1 MNCAFIQGF
10 SPVLPILLIV
20 LLASISFFLS
30 WWSYKPVQSVSVL
43 KRYSLISLRA
53 TSLFILLFLLLNP
66 FFVRENSDSERPT
79 IAVFLD
85 NSQSMTVERGD
96 YSGLET
102 YNEIIN
108 QFREEERSDFNYEY
122 FLFDDEV
129 SAFDDLSGNGFRTNI
144 NFLVD
149 YIRERE
155 TNYSASVILSDG
167 IITNG
172 RNPIF
177 AAQNLSIPLITIP
190 VGDTT
195 DVQDIAIT
203 NVDYIQT
210 VYTQT
215 IQTFT
220 AEIQQEGFEGEETTV
235 QLFRDGEL
243 IETHN
248 LVFTTQTSSQ
258 TVEFEQE
265 FTETGF
271 FDFEVRVP
279 VKDDEF
285 TDQNNNYT
293 FTIEVLEDKTNIL
306 SLAFDIH
313 PDVGSIRR
321 IIGTDQQNELFS
333 STYLGNNRFV
343 GTNPQNLN
351 EQMDLI
357 VLHGLPAIESNLYE
371 WLEGQST
378 PILYI
383 ATPSSFQILRSDEIT
398 DLTAFYVSNIGFQQ
412 IDIQLEP
419 FQTTI
424 SHPIL
429 EIPQTGLPQFPTLQT
444 YRGRYQT
451 SSLAQTLLTASF
463 RGIDS
468 GIPVLIAEDASTNRR
483 ASLAAFGW
491 FRFEQSQNP
500 DTRQFFEQLITN
512 LVSWTS
518 TSPDR
523 ENLTIQPA
531 KSVFS
536 ENESVELQATLFNER
551 GEPEPDA
558 IIEVEVIFE
567 DSEEESSI
575 FRMTHRQNESY
586 YTDIGN
592 YPQGI
597 YRVEATAT
605 KNNRTIGTAETR
617 VRVSQSSAEFLNTN
631 RNDALLNQLA
641 EFTEGLFLQ
650 NYEMTRLNEF
660 LDSNEIIQNQEEVI
674 EEIVYVHHSALW
686 FFVVLI
692 LLSAEWLL
700 RRSVSLP

>member
-10 SPVLPILLIV
+10 SPVLPILIIV
-20 LLASISFFLS
+20 LLASASIFLS
-30 WWSYKPVQSVSVL
+30 WWSYNHIQSVSSL
-43 KRYSLISLRA
+43 KRYSLITLRA
-53 TSLFILLFLLLNP
+53 TSLFILLLLLLNP
-66 FFVRENSDSERPT
+66 FFVRENTDFESPT
-79 IAVFLD
+79 IAVFID
-85 NSQSMTVERGD
+85 DSQSMTIERGE
-96 YSGLET
+96 YSGLES
-102 YNEIIN
+102 YNQIIN
-108 QFREEERSDFNYEY
+108 QFRDAEHDDFEYEY

-129 SAFDDLSGNGFRTNI
+129 TSFEELSGNGFRTNLNSLI
-144 NFLVD
+144 D

-155 TNYSASVILSDG
+155 IGYRASVIFSDG

-177 AAQNLSIPLITIP
+177 AAQNLSIPLVTIP

-195 DVQDIAIT
+195 NVQDIAIT

-215 IQTFT
+215 RQTFT
-220 AEIQQEGFEGEETTV
+220 AEIQQEGFEGDETTV

-243 IETHN
+243 VESQSLT
-248 LVFTTQTSSQ
+248 FTAQTSSQ
-258 TVEFEQE
+258 TVSFEQE

-279 VKDDEF
+279 VKDEEF
-285 TDQNNNYT
+285 TDQNNQYS

-306 SLAFDIH
+306 SLAFDVH

-321 IIGTDQQNELFS
+321 VIGTDQQNELFS

-343 GTNPQNLN
+343 GSNPQEID

-357 VLHGLPAIESNLYE
+357 VLHGLPTIGSSLFE
-371 WLEGQST
+371 WLRNQQT

-383 ATPSSFQILRSDEIT
+383 ATPNSFQILRSDEIT
-398 DLTAFYVSNIGFQQ
+398 NLTAFYMSNIGSQQ

-419 FQTTI
+419 FETSI

-429 EIPQTGLPQFPTLQT
+429 EIPQTGLQRFPALKT
-444 YRGRYQT
+444 YRGNYQE
-451 SSLAQTLLTASF
+451 SSLSQRLLTGSF
-463 RGIDS
+463 RGTDS
-468 GIPVLIAEDASTNRR
+468 GIPLLIAEDASTNRR
-483 ASLAAFGW
+483 ASLPAFGW
-491 FRFEQSQNP
+491 FRFEQSQNA

-523 ENLTIQPA
+523 ENLTIQPT

-558 IIEVEVIFE
+558 VIEVEVVYG
-567 DSEEESSI
+567 DSEEESSV

-586 YTDIGN
+586 YADIGN

-617 VRVSQSSAEFLNTN
+617 VRVSQSSAEFLNTK

-650 NYEMTRLNEF
+650 NYDMSRLNDF
-660 LDSNEIIQNQEEVI
+660 LENNEIIQHQEEVN

-686 FFVVLI
+686 FFIVLI
-692 LLSAEWLL
+692 FLSAEWLL

>member
-20 LLASISFFLS
+20 LLACASFFLS
-30 WWSYKPVQSVSVL
+30 WWSYKHLHSVKPL

-53 TSLFILLFLLLNP
+53 VSLFILLLLLLNP
-66 FFVRENSDSERPT
+66 FFVRENTDSEQPT

-85 NSQSMTVERGD
+85 DSQSMTVERGD
-96 YSGLET
+96 YSGLDSF
-102 YNEIIN
+102 NEILD
-108 QFREEERSDFNYEY
+108 QFQDAENSNFNYEY
-122 FLFDDEV
+122 FLFDDEIA
-129 SAFDDLSGNGFRTNI
+129 SGEELSGNGFRTNL
-144 NFLVD
+144 NSLVD

-155 TNYSASVILSDG
+155 TKYRASVIFSDG

-177 AAQNLSIPLITIP
+177 AAQNLSIPLVTVP

-215 IQTFT
+215 SQTFT
-220 AEIQQEGFEGEETTV
+220 AEIQQEGFEGDETIV
-235 QLFRDGEL
+235 QLLRDGEL
-243 IETHN
+243 IETQN
-248 LVFTTQTSSQ
+248 LSFNAQTTNQ

-285 TDQNNNYT
+285 TDQNNNYS

-306 SLAFDIH
+306 SLAFDVH

-343 GTNPQNLN
+343 GVNPQ
-351 EQMDLI
+351 EIDEEMDLI
-357 VLHGLPAIESNLYE
+357 VLHGLPAIGSSLFQWIRN
-371 WLEGQST
+371 QQT

-383 ATPSSFQILRSDEIT
+383 ATPNTFQILRSDVIT
-398 DLTAFYVSNIGFQQ
+398 DLTAFYISNVGFQQ

-419 FQTTI
+419 FQTSV

-429 EIPQTGLPQFPTLQT
+429 EIPQTGLQRFPTLRT
-444 YRGRYQT
+444 YRGEYQT
-451 SSLAQTLLTASF
+451 SSLSQTLLTANF
-463 RGIDS
+463 RGIES
-468 GIPVLIAEDASTNRR
+468 GIPVLIAEDASTNRH
-483 ASLAAFGW
+483 ASVSAFGW
-491 FRFEQSQNP
+491 YRFEQSQNP

-523 ENLTIQPA
+523 ENLIIQPT

-558 IIEVEVIFE
+558 VIEAEVIFE
-567 DSEEESSI
+567 DSNQESSV

-586 YTDIGN
+586 YAEIGN

-617 VRVSQSSAEFLNTN
+617 VRVSQSSAEFLDTK
-631 RNDALLNQLA
+631 RNDALLNRLA
-641 EFTEGLFLQ
+641 EFTEGIFLQ
-650 NYEMTRLNEF
+650 DYDMNRLNDFIE
-660 LDSNEIIQNQEEVI
+660 DSDIIQSQTEVS
-674 EEIVYVHHSALW
+674 EEIVYVYHSSIW
-686 FFVVLI
+686 FFIILI
-692 LLSAEWLL
+692 LLSAEWML

>member
-10 SPVLPILLIV
+10 SPVLPILAIV
-20 LLASISFFLS
+20 LLACASFFLS
-30 WWSYKPVQSVSVL
+30 WWSYKHLHSMSGF
-43 KRYSLISLRA
+43 KKYSLILLRGS
-53 TSLFILLFLLLNP
+53 SLFILLLLLLNP
-66 FFVRENSDSERPT
+66 FYVRENTDSERPT

-85 NSQSMTVERGD
+85 DTQSMTVERGE
-96 YSGLET
+96 YSGLES

-108 QFREEERSDFNYEY
+108 QFRNAETDHFEYEY

-129 SAFDDLSGNGFRTNI
+129 SEFDELTGNGFRTNL
-144 NFLVD
+144 NSLVD

-155 TNYSASVILSDG
+155 TDYRAAIIFSDG

-177 AAQNLSIPLITIP
+177 AAQNLSIPLITVP

-210 VYTQT
+210 IYTQT
-215 IQTFT
+215 RQTFT

-235 QLFRDGEL
+235 QLFRDGEM
-243 IETHN
+243 IETRN
-248 LVFTTQTSSQ
+248 VSFTAQTSSQ
-258 TVEFEQE
+258 TVSFEQE

-285 TDQNNNYT
+285 TDQNNRYS

-306 SLAFDIH
+306 SLAFDVH

-343 GTNPQNLN
+343 GEAPQEID

-357 VLHGLPAIESNLYE
+357 VLHGLPSIGSSLFE
-371 WLEGQST
+371 WLQNQQT
-378 PILYI
+378 PVLYI
-383 ATPSSFQILRSDEIT
+383 ATPNTFQILRSDDIT
-398 DLTAFYVSNIGFQQ
+398 NLTTFYLSNIDFQQ

-419 FQTTI
+419 FQTSI

-429 EIPQTGLPQFPTLQT
+429 EIPQTGLQRFPALQT
-444 YRGRYQT
+444 YRGNYQT
-451 SSLAQTLLTASF
+451 SSLSQTLLTGNF
-463 RGIDS
+463 RGIDT
-468 GIPVLIAEDASTNRR
+468 GIPVLMAEDASTNRR
-483 ASLAAFGW
+483 ASLSAFGW

-500 DTRQFFEQLITN
+500 DTRQFFENLITN

-536 ENESVELQATLFNER
+536 ENEPVELQATLFNER

-558 IIEVEVIFE
+558 MIEVEVIFE
-567 DSEEESSI
+567 DSEEESNL

-586 YTDIGN
+586 YADIGN

-617 VRVSQSSAEFLNTN
+617 VRVSQSSSEFLNTE
-631 RNDALLNQLA
+631 RDDALLNQLA
-641 EFTEGLFLQ
+641 EFTQGLFLPD
-650 NYEMTRLNEF
+650 YDMSHLNNF
-660 LDSNEIIQNQEEVI
+660 LEDSEIIQTQEAINEEV
-674 EEIVYVHHSALW
+674 VYVHHSVIW
-686 FFVVLI
+686 FFIVLL
-692 LLSAEWLL
+692 LLSAEWML

>member
-1 MNCAFIQGF
+1 MNVAFIQGF

-20 LLASISFFLS
+20 LLACVSLFLS
-30 WWSYKPVQSVSVL
+30 WWSYKQLHSVKPF

-53 TSLFILLFLLLNP
+53 TSLFILLLLLLNP
-66 FFVRENSDSERPT
+66 FFIRENTDSEQPT

-85 NSQSMTVERGD
+85 NSQSMTVERGE
-96 YSGLET
+96 YNGLESF
-102 YNEIIN
+102 NEVL
-108 QFREEERSDFNYEY
+108 EEFQNAENSNFNYEY

-129 SAFDDLSGNGFRTNI
+129 SAGEELSGNGFRTNL
-144 NFLVD
+144 NSLVD

-155 TNYSASVILSDG
+155 TDFRSSVIFSDG

-172 RNPIF
+172 RNPVF
-177 AAQNLSIPLITIP
+177 AAQNLSIPLVTIP
-190 VGDTT
+190 IGDTT

-215 IQTFT
+215 SQTLT

-235 QLFRDGEL
+235 QLTRDGEL
-243 IETHN
+243 VETQN
-248 LVFTTQTSSQ
+248 LSFTAQTTSQ

-271 FDFEVRVP
+271 YDFEVRVP

-285 TDQNNNYT
+285 TDQNNTYS

-306 SLAFDIH
+306 SLAFDVH

-343 GTNPQNLN
+343 GQNPQDID
-351 EQMDLI
+351 EEMDLI
-357 VLHGLPAIESNLYE
+357 VLHGLPAIGSSLFQWVRN
-371 WLEGQST
+371 QPT

-383 ATPSSFQILRSDEIT
+383 STPNTFQILRSDLIS
-398 DLTAFYVSNIGFQQ
+398 DLTAFYISNIGFQQ

-419 FQTTI
+419 FQTTV

-429 EIPQTGLPQFPTLQT
+429 EIPQTGLQRFPMLKT
-444 YRGRYQT
+444 YRGSYQT
-451 SSLAQTLLTASF
+451 SSLSQTLLTGSF
-463 RGIDS
+463 RGLES
-468 GIPVLIAEDASTNRR
+468 GIPVLVAEDASTNRR
-483 ASLAAFGW
+483 ASLSAFGW

-523 ENLTIQPA
+523 ENLTIQPT
-531 KSVFS
+531 KSIFS
-536 ENESVELQATLFNER
+536 ENESVELQATLFNEL
-551 GEPEPDA
+551 GDPEPEA
-558 IIEVEVIFE
+558 VIEIEVIFE
-567 DSEEESSI
+567 DSEQESSV

-586 YTDIGN
+586 YADIGS

-597 YRVEATAT
+597 YRVVATAT

-617 VRVSQSSAEFLNTN
+617 VRVSQSSAEFLNTE
-631 RNDALLNQLA
+631 RDDALLNRLA
-641 EFTEGLFLQ
+641 EFTDGIFLPDYDM
-650 NYEMTRLNEF
+650 NRLNDF
-660 LDSNEIIQNQEEVI
+660 LEDSDIIQSQAQVS
-674 EEIVYVHHSALW
+674 EEIVYIHYSSLW
-686 FFVVLI
+686 FFIILI
-692 LLSAEWLL
+692 LLSAEWML

>member
-20 LLASISFFLS
+20 LLALVSFFLS
-30 WWSYKPVQSVSVL
+30 WWSYKPIQSVSSL

-66 FFVRENSDSERPT
+66 FFIRENSDSESPT

-85 NSQSMTVERGD
+85 NSQSMTVERGE
-96 YSGLET
+96 YSGLES

-108 QFREEERSDFNYEY
+108 QFRGAESDNFDYEY

-129 SAFDDLSGNGFRTNI
+129 SAFNQLSGNGFRTNL

-155 TNYSASVILSDG
+155 TNYSASVIFSDG

-243 IETHN
+243 IETRN
-248 LVFTTQTSSQ
+248 LAFTTQTSSQ

-285 TDQNNNYT
+285 TDQNNNYS

-306 SLAFDIH
+306 SLAFDVH

-333 STYLGNNRFV
+333 STYLGNNRYV
-343 GTNPQNLN
+343 GTNPQNLD

-357 VLHGLPAIESNLYE
+357 VLHGLPAIGSNLFE
-371 WLEGQST
+371 WLENQPT

-383 ATPSSFQILRSDEIT
+383 ATPNSFQILRSDDIT

-412 IDIQLEP
+412 IDIRLEP
-419 FQTTI
+419 FQTSI

-429 EIPQTGLPQFPTLQT
+429 EIPQTGLSQFPTLQT
-444 YRGRYQT
+444 YRGRYQA

-500 DTRQFFEQLITN
+500 DARRFFEQLITN

-523 ENLTIQPA
+523 ENLNIQPV

-536 ENESVELQATLFNER
+536 ENEAVELQATLFNER

-558 IIEVEVIFE
+558 VIEVEVIFE
-567 DSEEESSI
+567 DSEAESSI

-605 KNNRTIGTAETR
+605 KSNRTIGTAETR

-650 NYEMTRLNEF
+650 NYNFIRLNEF
-660 LDSNEIIQNQEEVI
+660 LENNEIIQNQEEVS

>member
-20 LLASISFFLS
+20 LLACASLFLS
-30 WWSYKPVQSVSVL
+30 WWSYQNLHSIKPL

-53 TSLFILLFLLLNP
+53 VSLFLLLLLLLNP
-66 FFVRENSDSERPT
+66 FFVRENTDSERPA

-85 NSQSMTVERGD
+85 NSQSMTVERGE
-96 YSGLET
+96 YNGLDS
-102 YNEIIN
+102 YNEILD
-108 QFREEERSDFNYEY
+108 QFQEAENSNFNYEY

-129 SAFDDLSGNGFRTNI
+129 ATGEELSGNGFRTNL

-155 TNYSASVILSDG
+155 TDYRASVIFSDG

-172 RNPIF
+172 RNPVF
-177 AAQNLSIPLITIP
+177 AAQNLSIPLVTIP

-215 IQTFT
+215 SQTFT

-235 QLFRDGEL
+235 QLLKDGEL
-243 IETHN
+243 IETQN
-248 LVFTTQTSSQ
+248 LSFNAQTSSQ

-285 TDQNNNYT
+285 TDQNNTYS

-306 SLAFDIH
+306 SLAFDVH
-313 PDVGSIRR
+313 PDVGAIRR

-343 GTNPQNLN
+343 GQNPRDID

-357 VLHGLPAIESNLYE
+357 VLHGLPAIGSSLFE
-371 WLEGQST
+371 WIQNQQT

-383 ATPSSFQILRSDEIT
+383 ATPNTFQNLRSDVIT
-398 DLTAFYVSNIGFQQ
+398 DLTAFYITNIGFQQ

-419 FQTTI
+419 FQTSV

-429 EIPQTGLPQFPTLQT
+429 EIPQTGLQRFPMLQT
-444 YRGRYQT
+444 YRGNYQA
-451 SSLAQTLLTASF
+451 SSLSQTLLTASF
-463 RGIDS
+463 RGTDS
-468 GIPVLIAEDASTNRR
+468 GIPVLIAEDASTNRH
-483 ASLAAFGW
+483 ASLSAFGW
-491 FRFEQSQNP
+491 YRFEQSPNP
-500 DTRQFFEQLITN
+500 DTREFFEQLITN

-523 ENLTIQPA
+523 ENLTIQPI

-558 IIEVEVIFE
+558 VIEIEVVFE
-567 DSEEESSI
+567 DRDQESNI

-586 YTDIGN
+586 NVNIGN

-617 VRVSQSSAEFLNTN
+617 VRVSQSSAEFLNTK
-631 RNDALLNQLA
+631 RDDALLNRLA
-641 EFTEGLFLQ
+641 EFTEGLYLQ
-650 NYEMTRLNEF
+650 DYNMSRLNDF
-660 LDSNEIIQNQEEVI
+660 LEDSDIIQSQTEVS
-674 EEIVYVHHSALW
+674 EEIVYIHYSSLW
-686 FFVVLI
+686 FFIILI
-692 LLSAEWLL
+692 LLSAEWML

>member
-20 LLASISFFLS
+20 LLACVSLFLS
-30 WWSYKPVQSVSVL
+30 WWSYKNLHSVKVL
-43 KRYSLISLRA
+43 KRYSLITLRA
-53 TSLFILLFLLLNP
+53 ASLFILLVLLLNP
-66 FFVRENSDSERPT
+66 FFVRENTDSEQPT

-85 NSQSMTVERGD
+85 DSQSMTVERGD
-96 YSGLET
+96 YNGLDSF
-102 YNEIIN
+102 NEILE
-108 QFREEERSDFNYEY
+108 QFQDAENSNFNYEY

-129 SAFDDLSGNGFRTNI
+129 ASGEELSGDGFRTNL
-144 NFLVD
+144 NSLVD

-155 TNYSASVILSDG
+155 TEYRASVIFSDG

-177 AAQNLSIPLITIP
+177 AAQNLSIPLVTIP

-215 IQTFT
+215 SQTFT

-235 QLFRDGEL
+235 QLLRDGEL
-243 IETHN
+243 VETQN
-248 LVFTTQTSSQ
+248 LSFNVQTTSQ

-279 VKDDEF
+279 VKEDEF
-285 TDQNNNYT
+285 TDQNNNYS

-306 SLAFDIH
+306 SLAFDVH

-343 GTNPQNLN
+343 GENPQEIE

-357 VLHGLPAIESNLYE
+357 VLHGLPAIGSSLFQWIRN
-371 WLEGQST
+371 QQT

-383 ATPSSFQILRSDEIT
+383 ATPNTFQILRSDVIT
-398 DLTAFYVSNIGFQQ
+398 DITAFYISNIGFQQ

-419 FQTTI
+419 FQTSV

-429 EIPQTGLPQFPTLQT
+429 EIPQTGLQRFPTLRT
-444 YRGRYQT
+444 YRGEYQP
-451 SSLAQTLLTASF
+451 SSLSQTLLTASF
-463 RGIDS
+463 RGIES
-468 GIPVLIAEDASTNRR
+468 GTPVLIVEDASTNRR
-483 ASLAAFGW
+483 ASVSAFGW
-491 FRFEQSQNP
+491 YRFEQSQNP

-523 ENLTIQPA
+523 ENLTIQPT

-558 IIEVEVIFE
+558 VIETEVIFE
-567 DSEEESSI
+567 DSDQESSV

-586 YTDIGN
+586 YAEIGN

-617 VRVSQSSAEFLNTN
+617 VRVSQSSAEFLETK
-631 RNDALLNQLA
+631 RDDALLNRLA

-650 NYEMTRLNEF
+650 DYNMNRLNDF
-660 LDSNEIIQNQEEVI
+660 LEDRDIIQSQ
-674 EEIVYVHHSALW
+674 SK
-686 FFVVLI
+686 
-692 LLSAEWLL
+692 
-700 RRSVSLP
+700 VS

>member
-1 MNCAFIQGF
+1 MNVSFIQGF
-10 SPVLPILLIV
+10 SPVLPVLFIV
-20 LLASISFFLS
+20 LLAGASFFLS
-30 WWSYKPVQSVSVL
+30 WWSYKHLHSLTGL

-53 TSLFILLFLLLNP
+53 ASLFILLLLLLNP
-66 FFVRENSDSERPT
+66 FFVRENTDAERPT

-85 NSQSMTVERGD
+85 NSQSISVERGN

-102 YNEIIN
+102 YNDIIN
-108 QFREEERSDFNYEY
+108 QFREAEAGNFEYDY

-129 SAFDDLSGNGFRTNI
+129 TAGEELSGHGFRTNL
-144 NFLVD
+144 NSLVD

-155 TNYSASVILSDG
+155 TDFRASVIFSDG

-172 RNPIF
+172 RNPVF
-177 AAQNLSIPLITIP
+177 AAQNLSIPLVTIP

-195 DVQDIAIT
+195 DVRDIAIT

-215 IQTFT
+215 SQTFT

-243 IETHN
+243 VETQN
-248 LVFTTQTSSQ
+248 LSFTTQTSSQ

-279 VKDDEF
+279 VKEEEF
-285 TDQNNNYT
+285 TDQNNNYS

-306 SLAFDIH
+306 SLAFDVH

-343 GTNPQNLN
+343 GSDPQEIDEN
-351 EQMDLI
+351 MDLI
-357 VLHGLPAIESNLYE
+357 VLHGLPSIGSSLFE
-371 WLEGQST
+371 WLQNQPT

-383 ATPSSFQILRSDEIT
+383 ATPNSFQILRSDDIS
-398 DLTAFYVSNIGFQQ
+398 DLTAFYISNIGFQQ

-419 FQTTI
+419 FQASV

-429 EIPQTGLPQFPTLQT
+429 EIPQTGLQRFPGLQT

-451 SSLAQTLLTASF
+451 SPLSQILLTGSF
-463 RGIDS
+463 RGTDS

-483 ASLAAFGW
+483 ASLSAFGW
-491 FRFEQSQNP
+491 YRFEQSLDTN
-500 DTRQFFEQLITN
+500 TRQFFEQLITN

-536 ENESVELQATLFNER
+536 ENETVELQATLFNER

-558 IIEVEVIFE
+558 VIEVEVIFE
-567 DSEEESSI
+567 DSEEESSV

-586 YTDIGN
+586 YADIGN
-592 YPQGI
+592 YPRGI
-597 YRVEATAT
+597 YRVEATAE

-617 VRVSQSSAEFLNTN
+617 VRVSQSSVEFVNTK

-641 EFTEGLFLQ
+641 EFTQGLFLADYDM
-650 NYEMTRLNEF
+650 NRLNEF
-660 LDSNEIIQNQEEVI
+660 LEDSEIIREQAQVS

-686 FFVVLI
+686 FFIVL
-692 LLSAEWLL
+692 LFLSAEWML

>member
-1 MNCAFIQGF
+1 MNVVFIQGF

-20 LLASISFFLS
+20 ILACASIFLS
-30 WWSYKPVQSVSVL
+30 WWSYKDLHSVKPL
-43 KRYSLISLRA
+43 KRYSLIALRA
-53 TSLFILLFLLLNP
+53 LSLFILLLLLLNP
-66 FFVRENSDSERPT
+66 FFVRENTNTERPK

-85 NSQSMTVERGD
+85 DSQSMTVERGD
-96 YSGLET
+96 FTGLES
-102 YNEIIN
+102 YNQVLN
-108 QFREEERSDFNYEY
+108 QFRNAEDDNFEYEY

-129 SAFDDLSGNGFRTNI
+129 TDGQSITGNGFRTNL
-144 NFLVD
+144 NSLVD

-155 TNYSASVILSDG
+155 TDFRASVIFSDG

-172 RNPIF
+172 RNPVF
-177 AAQNLSIPLITIP
+177 AAQNLSIPLITVP

-195 DVQDIAIT
+195 DVLDIAIT

-215 IQTFT
+215 RQSFT

-235 QLFRDGEL
+235 QLLRDGEL
-243 IETHN
+243 IETQN
-248 LVFTTQTSSQ
+248 LTFTAQTSSQ
-258 TVEFEQE
+258 IVEFEQE

-271 FDFEVRVP
+271 FDFEIRVP
-279 VKDDEF
+279 VKEEEF
-285 TDQNNNYT
+285 TDQNNRYS

-306 SLAFDIH
+306 SLAFDVH

-343 GTNPQNLN
+343 GESPQDID

-357 VLHGLPAIESNLYE
+357 VLHGLPTIGSSLFEWIQNQQIPLLYF
-371 WLEGQST
+371 
-378 PILYI
+378 
-383 ATPSSFQILRSDEIT
+383 AAPSSFQILRSDDIT

-412 IDIQLEP
+412 IGIQIEP
-419 FQTTI
+419 FQTNV

-429 EIPQTGLPQFPTLQT
+429 EIPQTGLQRFPTLST
-444 YRGRYQT
+444 FRGSYQI
-451 SSLAQTLLTASF
+451 SPLAETLLTGSF

-468 GIPVLIAEDASTNRR
+468 GIPVLIAEDASSNRR
-483 ASLAAFGW
+483 ASLPAFGW
-491 FRFEQSQNP
+491 YRFEQSQNP
-500 DTRQFFEQLITN
+500 DAREFFELLVTN

-523 ENLTIQPA
+523 ENLTIEPA

-536 ENESVELQATLFNER
+536 ENEAVELQATLFNER

-558 IIEVEVIFE
+558 VIQIEVIYE
-567 DSEEESSI
+567 DSEEESSN

-586 YTDIGN
+586 NAQIGN

-617 VRVSQSSAEFLNTN
+617 VRVSQSSAEFLNTK
-631 RNDALLNQLA
+631 RNDALLNRLA
-641 EFTEGLFLQ
+641 EFTQGLFLVD
-650 NYEMTRLNEF
+650 YEMNRLNDF
-660 LDSNEIIQNQEEVI
+660 LQTSEVI
-674 EEIVYVHHSALW
+674 REQTEVSEELVYIHHSALW
-686 FFVVLI
+686 FFLVLL
-692 LLSAEWLL
+692 LLSAEWIL

>member
-20 LLASISFFLS
+20 LLACVSFFLS
-30 WWSYKPVQSVSVL
+30 WWSYKNLHSVKRF
-43 KRYSLISLRA
+43 KRYSLIALRA
-53 TSLFILLFLLLNP
+53 ASLFILLLLLLNP
-66 FFVRENSDSERPT
+66 FFVRENIDSQRPT

-85 NSQSMTVERGD
+85 DSQSITVERGD
-96 YSGLET
+96 YNGLDSF
-102 YNEIIN
+102 NKIIG
-108 QFREEERSDFNYEY
+108 QFQGAENSNFNYEY

-129 SAFDDLSGNGFRTNI
+129 TAGEELSGNGFRTNL
-144 NFLVD
+144 NSLVD

-155 TNYSASVILSDG
+155 TDYRASVIFSDG

-172 RNPIF
+172 RNPVF
-177 AAQNLSIPLITIP
+177 AAQNLSIPLVTIP

-203 NVDYIQT
+203 NVNYIQT

-215 IQTFT
+215 SQAFT

-235 QLFRDGEL
+235 QLLKDGEL
-243 IETHN
+243 IETQN
-248 LVFTTQTSSQ
+248 LSFTAQTTSQ

-279 VKDDEF
+279 VKEDEF
-285 TDQNNNYT
+285 TDQNNTYS

-321 IIGTDQQNELFS
+321 VIGTDQQNELFS

-343 GTNPQNLN
+343 GPNPQEID

-357 VLHGLPAIESNLYE
+357 VLHGLPAIGSTLYQ
-371 WLEGQST
+371 WIRNQPT
-378 PILYI
+378 PVLYI
-383 ATPSSFQILRSDEIT
+383 ATPNTFQILRSDVIT
-398 DLTAFYVSNIGFQQ
+398 DLTAFYISNIGFQQ

-419 FQTTI
+419 FQTSV

-429 EIPQTGLPQFPTLQT
+429 EIPQTGLQRFPMLKT
-444 YRGRYQT
+444 YRGSYQT
-451 SSLAQTLLTASF
+451 SSLSQTLLTGSF
-463 RGIDS
+463 RRIDT
-468 GIPVLIAEDASTNRR
+468 GIPVLIAEDASTNRH
-483 ASLAAFGW
+483 ASLSAFGW
-491 FRFEQSQNP
+491 YRFEQSQNP
-500 DTRQFFEQLITN
+500 DTRQFFTQLITN

-523 ENLTIQPA
+523 ENLTIQA
-531 KSVFS
+531 TKSVFS

-551 GEPEPDA
+551 GEPEPEA
-558 IIEVEVIFE
+558 VIEIEVIFE
-567 DSEEESSI
+567 DSDQESNI

-586 YTDIGN
+586 YADIGN

-597 YRVEATAT
+597 YRIEATAT

-617 VRVSQSSAEFLNTN
+617 VRVSQSSAEFLDTK
-631 RNDALLNQLA
+631 RNDALLNRLA
-641 EFTEGLFLQ
+641 EFTQGIFLQ
-650 NYEMTRLNEF
+650 DYDMNRLNEF
-660 LDSNEIIQNQEEVI
+660 LEDSDIIQSQTEI
-674 EEIVYVHHSALW
+674 SEEIVYVYHSSIW
-686 FFVVLI
+686 FFVILI
-692 LLSAEWLL
+692 LLSAEWML

>member
-10 SPVLPILLIV
+10 SPVLPILVIV
-20 LLASISFFLS
+20 LLACVSFFLA
-30 WWSYKPVQSVSVL
+30 WWSYNHIQTVSSL
-43 KRYSLISLRA
+43 KRYSLITLRA
-53 TSLFILLFLLLNP
+53 TSLFILLLLLLNP
-66 FFVRENSDSERPT
+66 FFVRESTDSENPT

-85 NSQSMTVERGD
+85 DSQSMTVERGD
-96 YSGLET
+96 YFGLES
-102 YNEIIN
+102 YNEIAN
-108 QFREEERSDFNYEY
+108 QFRNAENDNFEYEY
-122 FLFDDEV
+122 FLFDDDISE
-129 SAFDDLSGNGFRTNI
+129 FDVLIGNGFRTNL
-144 NFLVD
+144 NSLVD

-155 TNYSASVILSDG
+155 TDYRASVIFSDG

-177 AAQNLSIPLITIP
+177 AAQNLSIPLVTIP
-190 VGDTT
+190 IGDTT

-215 IQTFT
+215 RQTFT
-220 AEIQQEGFEGEETTV
+220 AEIQQEGFEGEEAIV
-235 QLFRDGEL
+235 QLLRDGEL
-243 IETHN
+243 IETRN
-248 LVFTTQTSSQ
+248 LSFTTPTSSQ
-258 TVEFEQE
+258 TVSFEQE
-265 FTETGF
+265 FPETGF
-271 FDFEVRVP
+271 FDFEIQIP
-279 VKDDEF
+279 KKEDEF
-285 TDQNNNYT
+285 TGRNNRYS
-293 FTIEVLEDKTNIL
+293 FTVEVLEDKTNIL
-306 SLAFDIH
+306 SLAFDVH

-333 STYLGNNRFV
+333 STYLGNNRFA
-343 GTNPQNLN
+343 GENPQEID

-357 VLHGLPAIESNLYE
+357 VLHGLPDIDSSLFE
-371 WLEGQST
+371 WVQNQQT
-378 PILYI
+378 PVLYI
-383 ATPSSFQILRSDEIT
+383 ATPNTFQILRSDDIT
-398 DLTAFYVSNIGFQQ
+398 NLTAFYLSTIGSQQ

-419 FQTTI
+419 FQTSV

-429 EIPQTGLPQFPTLQT
+429 EIPQTGLQRFPALQT
-444 YRGRYQT
+444 YRANYQA
-451 SSLAQTLLTASF
+451 SSLSQTLLTGNF

-468 GIPVLIAEDASTNRR
+468 VIPILIAEDASTNRR
-483 ASLAAFGW
+483 ASLPAFGW
-491 FRFEQSQNP
+491 FRFEQNQNP
-500 DTRQFFEQLITN
+500 DTRQFFERLITN

-551 GEPEPDA
+551 GEPESDA
-558 IIEVEVIFE
+558 VIEVEVIFE
-567 DSEEESSI
+567 DSEEESNI

-586 YTDIGN
+586 HADIGN

-617 VRVSQSSAEFLNTN
+617 VRVSQSSAEFLNTK

-641 EFTEGLFLQ
+641 EFTQGVFLSDYDM
-650 NYEMTRLNEF
+650 NRLNNF
-660 LDSNEIIQNQEEVI
+660 LEDSEIVQPREDVI
-674 EEIVYVHHSALW
+674 EEVVYVHHSVIW
-686 FFVVLI
+686 FFIVLL

>member
-1 MNCAFIQGF
+1 MNVAFIQGF
-10 SPVLPILLIV
+10 SPVLPIILIV
-20 LLASISFFLS
+20 LLACMSIFLS
-30 WWSYKPVQSVSVL
+30 WWSYHHIQSVSSL
-43 KRYSLISLRA
+43 KRYSLITLRA
-53 TSLFILLFLLLNP
+53 SSLFILLLLLLNP
-66 FFVRENSDSERPT
+66 FFVRENTDSESPA

-96 YSGLET
+96 YSGLES
-102 YNEIIN
+102 YNELID
-108 QFREEERSDFNYEY
+108 QFRGAERDDFEYEY

-129 SAFDDLSGNGFRTNI
+129 ASFNELTGDGFRTNL
-144 NFLVD
+144 NSLVD

-155 TNYSASVILSDG
+155 TDYHASVILSDG

-177 AAQNLSIPLITIP
+177 AAQNLSIPLITVP

-203 NVDYIQT
+203 NVDYIET

-215 IQTFT
+215 SQTFT
-220 AEIQQEGFEGEETTV
+220 AEIQQQGFEGEEATV

-243 IETHN
+243 IESQN
-248 LVFTTQTSSQ
+248 LSFSTQTSSQ

-279 VKDDEF
+279 VKDQEF
-285 TDQNNNYT
+285 TDQNNQYS

-306 SLAFDIH
+306 SLAFDVH

-333 STYLGNNRFV
+333 STYIGNNRFV
-343 GTNPQNLN
+343 GLNPQ
-351 EQMDLI
+351 EIDEEMDLI
-357 VLHGLPAIESNLYE
+357 VLHGLPSIGSSLFE
-371 WLEGQST
+371 WLQNQQT
-378 PILYI
+378 PILYV
-383 ATPSSFQILRSDEIT
+383 ATPNSFQILRSDEIT
-398 DLTAFYVSNIGFQQ
+398 DLTAFSMSNIGFQQ
-412 IDIQLEP
+412 IEIQLEP
-419 FQTTI
+419 FQTSI

-429 EIPQTGLPQFPTLQT
+429 EIPQTGLQRFPALET
-444 YRGRYQT
+444 YRGNYRE
-451 SSLAQTLLTASF
+451 SSLSQILLTGSF
-463 RGIDS
+463 RGTDS

-483 ASLAAFGW
+483 ASLSAFGW
-491 FRFEQSQNP
+491 FRFEQSQNA
-500 DTRQFFEQLITN
+500 DARQFFEQLFTN

-523 ENLTIQPA
+523 ENLTIQPI

-551 GEPEPDA
+551 GEPEPGA
-558 IIEVEVIFE
+558 VIEVEVIFGESE
-567 DSEEESSI
+567 DESSV
-575 FRMTHRQNESY
+575 FRMAHRQNESY
-586 YTDIGN
+586 YADIGN

-597 YRVEATAT
+597 YRVEATAS

-617 VRVSQSSAEFLNTN
+617 VRVSQSSAEFLNTK

-650 NYEMTRLNEF
+650 NYDMNRLNDF
-660 LDSNEIIQNQEEVI
+660 LESNEIIQNQAEVS
-674 EEIVYVHHSALW
+674 EEIVYVHHSSLW
-686 FFVVLI
+686 FFIVLI
-692 LLSAEWLL
+692 FLSAEWLL